1 MAKLFTEI
9 LLAVAAAC
17 PEFVDVFH
25 ISILIRLVLI
35 SQIGLFNA
43 SNARFADQIPEDL

>member
-9 LLAVAAAC
+9 LLTVAAC

-25 ISILIRLVLI
+25 ISILML
-35 SQIGLFNA
+35 
-43 SNARFADQIPEDL
+43 

>member
-9 LLAVAAAC
+9 LLTVVAC

-25 ISILIRLVLI
+25 ISILLLFILI
-35 SQIGLFNA
+35 FQSGLFNA
-43 SNARFADQIPEDL
+43 SNAHTADQPPEDL